1 MGTID
6 LPAGCYAVIFT
17 SRKKPNADGYD
28 EMSKKML
35 ELVAQQPGFLGVES
49 ARGADGFGITIS
61 YWKSLDDIK
70 RWKGH
75 PEHREAQ
82 RMGKSEWYSGFQV
95 RIVSVVNA

>member
-1 MGTID
+1 MGNIE

-35 ELVAQQPGFLGVES
+35 ELAAQQAGFLGVES

-61 YWKSLDDIK
+61 YWKSLEDIK
-70 RWKGH
+70 RWKGNS
-75 PEHREAQ
+75 EHRQAQ
-82 RMGKSEWYSGFQV
+82 RLGKSEWYLEYDL
-95 RIVSVVNA
+95 RITKMEK

>member
-1 MGTID
+1 MGNIE

-35 ELVAQQPGFLGVES
+35 ELAAQQAGFLGVES

-61 YWKSLDDIK
+61 YWKSLEDIK

-75 PEHREAQ
+75 AEHREAQ
-82 RMGKSEWYSGFQV
+82 RRGREDWYAEFNVLITIV
-95 RIVSVVNA
+95 R